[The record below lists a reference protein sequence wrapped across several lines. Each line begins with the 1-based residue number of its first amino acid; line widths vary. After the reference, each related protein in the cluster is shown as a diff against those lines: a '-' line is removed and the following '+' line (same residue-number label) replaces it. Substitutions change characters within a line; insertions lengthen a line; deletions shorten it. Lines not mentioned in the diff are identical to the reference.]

1 MQLTAITFVSNKIA
15 GFARQA
21 SNKTI
26 GVKMKKTA
34 LAIASVVAFGLMG
47 TACSGYS
54 TTEHHTVHHVVHH
67 TGTSNHKTVK
77 KTRTHKV
84 CKTKTKRSFGRKIT
98 KTTCKKVS
106 Y

>member
-1 MQLTAITFVSNKIA
+1 
-15 GFARQA
+15 
-21 SNKTI
+21 
-26 GVKMKKTA
+26 MKKTA
-34 LAIASVVAFGLMG
+34 LAIVSVVAFGLVG

-67 TGTSNHKTVK
+67 SGTSNHKTVK

-84 CKTKTKRSFGRKIT
+84 CKTKVKRSFGRRVT
-98 KTTCKKVS
+98 KTTCKQVS